1 MTAIVVSLIILIFYI
16 RILYT
21 EINVE
26 GVAQVINLM
35 LIVSEEVAH
44 TRRENCLSAM
54 MHRCQSTK

>member
-44 TRRENCLSAM
+44 MDLLEERIV
-54 MHRCQSTK
+54 CQQ